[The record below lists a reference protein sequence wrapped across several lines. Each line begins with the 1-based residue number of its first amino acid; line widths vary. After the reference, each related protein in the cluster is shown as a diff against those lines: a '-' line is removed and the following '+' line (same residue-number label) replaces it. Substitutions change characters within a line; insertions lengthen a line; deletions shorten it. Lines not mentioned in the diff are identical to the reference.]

1 MYTISIKDAHYH
13 EFVFHN
19 FENILKTMYIPMSIS
34 RTLFLM
40 KSVDKIKKKLICTLR
55 QTNAHNHEFMHN
67 NLKTLKETFLM
78 AYFQI

>member
-1 MYTISIKDAHYH
+1 
-13 EFVFHN
+13 
-19 FENILKTMYIPMSIS
+19 MSIS